1 MTSVVPTPVSASSA
15 GAVPSLASYGP
26 PRLLAGL
33 GTGAAWSRR
42 LDRVGHLTVH
52 GQMPEMRLEEVVA
65 LAENIDLR
73 GRGGAGF
80 PFARKLNAVID
91 AARRRGDARTAVVVN
106 GSEGEPSCLKDTALL
121 LFTPHLV
128 LDGALLVAR
137 ALNTGDV
144 SIGVTR
150 ADTERSIRDAIAER
164 GPSGPRV
171 RVIRMP
177 ERFVTGE
184 SSAMVNGVNQL
195 PVLPSGTG
203 VRSSDSGVAGLP
215 TLLSNT
221 ETFTQLAIAARLG
234 ALDFRNVGL
243 PTEPGTVLLTV
254 GGQHVVETPAGS
266 PLSYILGLC
275 GTDPGQGVLVGGY
288 HGRFLDRDAAWSAR
302 VSRDALEAL
311 GSTLGAGALLPLPE
325 GTCPVGEVLQVARWM
340 AKESAGQCGPCVLG
354 LPALADTLA
363 WAADGGGQEAL
374 DAVRARAN
382 SVKKRG
388 ACSHP
393 DGSARLVESALET
406 FPEEFAEHALGYG
419 CGRPVIGSLALPE
432 EFPPTGGRSTRR
444 SRPERTRGQGRAQP
458 QQQPEKQRRLV
469 VDWTLCQGHGL
480 CEGVVPDMIELDAD
494 GYPSGASAE
503 VTPQMYKQAQRAVRR
518 CPALALR
525 IVER

>member
-1 MTSVVPTPVSASSA
+1 MTSVVPTPVSAASA
-15 GAVPSLASYGP
+15 DPVPSLASYGP

-33 GTGAAWSRR
+33 GTGAGWTRR

-91 AARRRGDARTAVVVN
+91 SARRRQDARTAVVVN

-128 LDGALLVAR
+128 LDGAALVAR
-137 ALNTGDV
+137 ALRTDDV

-150 ADTERSIRDAIAER
+150 ADVERSVRDAVAER
-164 GPSGPRV
+164 GPGSPRI
-171 RVIRMP
+171 RVVRMP

-184 SSAMVNGVNQL
+184 SSALVNGVNQL

-203 VRSSDSGVAGLP
+203 IRSSDAGVAGLP
-215 TLLSNT
+215 TMLSNT
-221 ETFTQLAIAARLG
+221 ETFAQLAIAARLG
-234 ALDFRNVGL
+234 ALDYRNVGL

-254 GGQHVVETPAGS
+254 SGERVVETPTGA

-302 VSRDALEAL
+302 ISRESLEAL
-311 GSTLGAGALLPLPE
+311 GSTLGAGAVLPLPDS
-325 GTCPVGEVLQVARWM
+325 TCPVEESVTVARWM

-363 WAADGGGQEAL
+363 WAADGGGEEAL
-374 DAVRARAN
+374 EAVQARAN
-382 SVKKRG
+382 AVKRRG

-393 DGSARLVESALET
+393 DGTARLVESLMDT
-406 FPEEFAEHALGYG
+406 FPEDLEDHALGRG
-419 CGRPVIGSLALPE
+419 CGRPAVGCLAVPPD
-432 EFPPTGGRSTRR
+432 EFEYTGRR
-444 SRPERTRGQGRAQP
+444 GNRGARAGGPGGAPMAP
-458 QQQPEKQRRLV
+458 QKSKRLV

-480 CEGVVPDMIELDAD
+480 CAGVVPDMIELDID
-494 GYPSGASAE
+494 GYPTGASAE
-503 VTPQMYKQAQRAVRR
+503 ILPHMNKQAQRAVRR

-525 IVER
+525 IVEK